1 MSLTLRIQKSTSNR
15 APRRFHFTSEQ
26 RETEEQY
33 RYYRNAPKIKFDHQ
47 QQSSSK
53 QSSSNQSSSN
63 QSKNHFA
70 VLSGSSDMPEKREEY
85 PRLGGTKT
93 KNQSLQGAWAKKSTI
108 KEVPATIAEP
118 PKTPEKQKK
127 QKKTTYK
134 ELAIALEAAE
144 ELVKTIEEWELE

>member
-1 MSLTLRIQKSTSNR
+1 MSLRIQKSTSNR
-15 APRRFHFTSEQ
+15 VPRRFHLTSEQ
-26 RETEEQY
+26 RETQEQY

-53 QSSSNQSSSN
+53 QSSSKQGSSKQN
-63 QSKNHFA
+63 KNHFA

-85 PRLGGTKT
+85 PRLGDTKI

-108 KEVPATIAEP
+108 KEVPTTIAEP
-118 PKTPEKQKK
+118 PKKPEKQKK

-144 ELVKTIEEWELE
+144 KLVETIDEWELE

>member
-1 MSLTLRIQKSTSNR
+1 MSLTLRIQKSNR
-15 APRRFHFTSEQ
+15 APRRFHVTSEQ

-33 RYYRNAPKIKFDHQ
+33 RYYRRAPTIKFDHQ

-53 QSSSNQSSSN
+53 QSSSKQSSSK

-118 PKTPEKQKK
+118 PKRPEKQKK

-144 ELVKTIEEWELE
+144 KLVETIDEWELE

>member
-1 MSLTLRIQKSTSNR
+1 MSLRIQKSTSNR
-15 APRRFHFTSEQ
+15 VPRRFHLTSEQ
-26 RETEEQY
+26 RETQEQY

-53 QSSSNQSSSN
+53 QSRSNQSR
-63 QSKNHFA
+63 NHFA

-85 PRLGGTKT
+85 PRLGDTKI

-108 KEVPATIAEP
+108 KEVPTTIAEP
-118 PKTPEKQKK
+118 PKKPEKQKK

-144 ELVKTIEEWELE
+144 KLVETIDEWELE